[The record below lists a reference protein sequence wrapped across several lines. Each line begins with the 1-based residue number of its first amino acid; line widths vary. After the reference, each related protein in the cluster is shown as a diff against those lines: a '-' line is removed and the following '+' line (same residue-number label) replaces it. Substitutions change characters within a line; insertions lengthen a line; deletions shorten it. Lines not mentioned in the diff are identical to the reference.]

1 MEAVQKNCITSNVK
15 FPLQIL
21 IVMDRLACTLPH
33 SSFCIF
39 CVCTNIWLGLFWS
52 VGIVFVSNKNGD
64 CIRLFL
70 SFLFP
75 LAICLGDPFND
86 YSAFHCKDQNF
97 LHCWLENG
105 IFQKYSIYSRGR
117 MERK

>member
-1 MEAVQKNCITSNVK
+1 MYKHRW
-15 FPLQIL
+15 F
-21 IVMDRLACTLPH
+21 
-33 SSFCIF
+33 
-39 CVCTNIWLGLFWS
+39 GLFWS

-64 CIRLFL
+64 CIRLFC

-75 LAICLGDPFND
+75 LAICLGDPSRSRNIDDLSLFND
-86 YSAFHCKDQNF
+86 YRAFHCKDQNF
-97 LHCWLENG
+97 LHCWLEDG